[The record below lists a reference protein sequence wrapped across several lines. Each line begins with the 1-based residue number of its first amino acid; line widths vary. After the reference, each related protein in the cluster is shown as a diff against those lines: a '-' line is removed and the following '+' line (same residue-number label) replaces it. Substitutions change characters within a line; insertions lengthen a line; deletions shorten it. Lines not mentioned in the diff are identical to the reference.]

1 MSLLC
6 RGYTIR
12 TPSHRYTEWRTF
24 DPSTFR
30 VDWSGPA
37 VARELYDHSVDAG
50 EDDNLCFPQTGGA
63 APCVHGGGVDAG
75 LAKRLRT
82 GWRGEL
88 PPAAG

>member
-1 MSLLC
+1 M
-6 RGYTIR
+6 
-12 TPSHRYTEWRTF
+12 
-24 DPSTFR
+24 
-30 VDWSGPA
+30 
-37 VARELYDHSVDAG
+37 ARELYDHSVDAG

-63 APCVHGGGVDAG
+63 APCVHGGGLDAG

>member
-1 MSLLC
+1 MRSLGGAADSIYC
-6 RGYTIR
+6 R
-12 TPSHRYTEWRTF
+12 F
-24 DPSTFR
+24 DDDEAFE
-30 VDWSGPA
+30 
-37 VARELYDHSVDAG
+37 ELYDHSVDAG

-75 LAKRLRT
+75 VAKRLRR

>member
-1 MSLLC
+1 M
-6 RGYTIR
+6 
-12 TPSHRYTEWRTF
+12 
-24 DPSTFR
+24 
-30 VDWSGPA
+30 
-37 VARELYDHSVDAG
+37 ARELYDHSVDAG